1 MASDLA
7 GFLISILAILLAQRS
22 ATARLTFGYQRVEV
36 IGAVVSV
43 MLIWG
48 LTGYLLYEA
57 VERCVLLAASRR
69 PAPPKPLRR
78 VLRLRP
84 PATADVGVRSTGR
97 KTFWTPTMTA
107 KRWTA

>member
-22 ATARLTFGYQRVEV
+22 ATTQLTFGYQRVEV

-57 VERCVLLAASRR
+57 VERCVLLIASHRH
-69 PAPPKPLRR
+69 
-78 VLRLRP
+78 
-84 PATADVGVRSTGR
+84 AT
-97 KTFWTPTMTA
+97 
-107 KRWTA
+107 